1 MLYSFGWRLT
11 WAVLP
16 WSLVALAWLSL
27 LPRAR
32 RLQQAGSAHQAGL
45 ACEVS
50 LVSGS
55 LARQGSE
62 ESEGSGA
69 GAARA
74 GQGEEPLYGGLT
86 LFDKGVLGTLWLLCL
101 LYSILSPHVLSKQV
115 LRTTFP
121 SGLETT
127 FH

>member
-32 RLQQAGSAHQAGL
+32 RLQQADL

-101 LYSILSPHVLSKQV
+101 LYSVLSPHVLSKQV
-115 LRTTFP
+115 LHTTFP
-121 SGLETT
+121 PGLETT